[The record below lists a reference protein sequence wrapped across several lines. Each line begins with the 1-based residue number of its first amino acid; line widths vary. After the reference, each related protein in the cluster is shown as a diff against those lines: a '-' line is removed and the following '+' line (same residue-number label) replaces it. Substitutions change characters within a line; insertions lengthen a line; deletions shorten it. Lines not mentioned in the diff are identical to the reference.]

1 MKYLG
6 IDYGEKRVGIA
17 VSDED
22 GIMAFP
28 LDVLSNDKRLTTRI
42 REICKREKAEAIVIG
57 ESKDLAGKDNAIM
70 PGARSL
76 VSALKKEVGLPVSW
90 ESELF
95 TSAEAER
102 IQGKH
107 GMLDASAAA
116 IILKSYLDK
125 KGAKVQKSKK

>member
-22 GIMAFP
+22 GSMAFP

-125 KGAKVQKSKK
+125 KVSKVQKSKK

>member
-28 LDVLSNDKRLTTRI
+28 LDVLSNDKRLVTRI

-125 KGAKVQKSKK
+125 KVSKLQKNKK

>member
-22 GIMAFP
+22 GSMAFP

-125 KGAKVQKSKK
+125 KVSKLQKNKK